1 MSCIPRKAPD
11 NVVEQRHTLGQ
22 FERAQLARLIASQSR
37 ENNIQTFAQGF
48 ETLIKVGAAC
58 GVSWLAMQTYLLVKG
73 GGDDDYINP
82 TGSNLWANIR
92 FRAGAINREQY
103 DEITRR
109 NNERAR
115 ENAGKE
121 PLGVL
126 DWILFGDDGKFFGFD
141 FSN

>member
-1 MSCIPRKAPD
+1 
-11 NVVEQRHTLGQ
+11 VVEQRVTLGQ

-37 ENNIQTFAQGF
+37 ENNIQTAAQAF
-48 ETLIKVGAAC
+48 ETVVKVGAAC

-73 GGDDDYINP
+73 DDSDYVNP

-92 FRAGAINREQY
+92 YRAGAINEEQY
-103 DEITRR
+103 NEITRK

-121 PLGVL
+121 PRGII
-126 DWILFGDDGKFFGFD
+126 DWILFGDDGKFFGWD